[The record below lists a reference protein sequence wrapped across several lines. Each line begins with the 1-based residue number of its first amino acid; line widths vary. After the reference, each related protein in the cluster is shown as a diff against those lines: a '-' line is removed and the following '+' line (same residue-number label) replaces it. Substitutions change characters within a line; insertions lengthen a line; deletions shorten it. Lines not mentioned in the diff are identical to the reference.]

1 MQKLNF
7 PDFEFKV
14 VKENGQIKIFDV
26 VRKKYIVLTP
36 EEWVRQHILHFFILE
51 KKIPKGLIAVEKEIK
66 YNGLSKRFDI
76 LVYTKATHPFIM
88 VECKAPDVEILQSV
102 FDQVA
107 VYNKSFVADYIMV
120 SNGLKHFICGYDSE
134 KKTYEFIKDFPVF
147 DLKN

>member
-14 VKENGQIKIFDV
+14 VKENSQIKIFDV
-26 VRKKYIVLTP
+26 VRNKYIVLTP

-51 KKIPKGLIAVEKEIK
+51 KKIPKGLIAVEKEIQ
-66 YNGLSKRFDI
+66 YNGLAKRFDI
-76 LVYTKATHPFIM
+76 LVYTKSSQPFLM

-107 VYNKSFVADYIMV
+107 SYNKSFIADYIMV
-120 SNGLKHFICGYDSE
+120 SNGLKHFICEYDRE
-134 KKTYEFIKDFPVF
+134 KKSYEFVKDFPVF
-147 DLKN
+147 VI